1 MPLAT
6 ATLNSLLDAFFN
18 ATSYSNANV
27 WLKLHIGDPGSAGTS
42 NPAGETTR
50 QEATFPAASSAATS
64 NDNTI
69 TWSSVSTAETYSW
82 LSLWTLSSGGTFL
95 GRVQLVSSKT
105 VGVGDTFQI
114 PIGDFDATA
123 T

>member
-1 MPLAT
+1 MPFAT

-18 ATSYSNANV
+18 AASYSNANV
-27 WLKLHIGDPGSAGTS
+27 WLKLHTGDPGAAGTS

-50 QEATFPAASSAATS
+50 QEATFGGASSAATA
-64 NDNTI
+64 NDNTVI
-69 TWSSVSTAETYSW
+69 WTNVSTAETYSW
-82 LSLWTLSSGGTFL
+82 LSLWTASVAGTFT
-95 GRVQLVSSKT
+95 GRVQLVASKT

-123 T
+123 A